1 MKKLIVALLAATAA
15 VTAAQAQTQ
24 TGQTPLGVY
33 LGLGLATADHSY
45 SANNVKVFSH
55 DGYSGNVKVFGG
67 YEVDPIFAVEVGYI
81 DYRNAGFDYVAVGA
95 SGHGTSDGNAYY
107 LAARAQFP
115 INPQFTA
122 YGKLGA
128 ERSRRNLKEVGFYNQ
143 GESEDGLYAS
153 IGVQFNLTPQIGL
166 LAEYE
171 RYGKSKDFGAKA
183 DAWTIG
189 ARYSF

>member
-1 MKKLIVALLAATAA
+1 MKKRIVALLAATAA
-15 VTAAQAQTQ
+15 VTAAHAQTA
-24 TGQTPLGVY
+24 QTPVGAY

-45 SANNVKVFSH
+45 SINGVKVTSH
-55 DGYSGNVKVFGG
+55 DGYSSNIKAFGG
-67 YEVDPIFAVEVGYI
+67 YEIDPMFAVEVGYI
-81 DYRNAGFDYVAVGA
+81 DYRNAGFNYFGA
-95 SGHGTSDGNAYY
+95 AGNGHGTSDGNAYY
-107 LAARAQFP
+107 LAAKAQFP
-115 INPQFTA
+115 INAQFTA

-183 DAWTIG
+183 DAWTIA